1 MMKRRLI
8 PLTLGAVAT
17 TVALLVSLAVSPAAA
32 ATLRFSKPVAL
43 PQSNDFGEPSLAIDS
58 TGLIYATAP
67 QKLGN
72 VTGTGSPVWVSTNG
86 GRSFGAPVNP
96 NGDPISGGDT
106 DIVTDSAGNVYQ
118 TDLWLGNTAMAVST
132 DHGQSFVANEW
143 GHLSAGDDRPWFGYS
158 PSDQNMYLAWDGL
171 DAIHV
176 ARTNVGTHAGAYG
189 ALTFPQD
196 VIAVPECVIGGD
208 NPCSTPPIRQCVCP
222 PGGIAV
228 DATTGEVYVSYSK
241 QNGGSNGGGVGI
253 AYSTDQGLT
262 WSYSAVPNTGSTGSA
277 FDTEWNF
284 DPIHVDSA
292 GNVYVAWGEMDLNAG
307 SVSIRMATSKDHGAT
322 WSRPFTVSTTTGTNV
337 FPAMDVVKPGVVD
350 VSYYGTT
357 TPGDPNHVNATW
369 NLYFAQV
376 NNALGTPRTA
386 PVVAV
391 PSIHTGC
398 IQAGGS
404 ADCPD
409 RSLLDFFQ
417 LVVSKGKANIIYTAG
432 DAANGTQLYF
442 VKQT

>member
-1 MMKRRLI
+1 MRKRRLI
-8 PLTLGAVAT
+8 PLALGAVAT
-17 TVALLVSLAVSPAAA
+17 AVALLVSLAVSPAAA
-32 ATLRFSKPVAL
+32 ATARFSKPVAL
-43 PQSNDFGEPSLAIDS
+43 PQSADFGEPSLAVDP
-58 TGLIYATAP
+58 TGLIYVTAP

-86 GRSFGAPVNP
+86 GRSFGAAVNP
-96 NGDPISGGDT
+96 DGDPISGGDT
-106 DIVTDSAGNVYQ
+106 DIITDSAGNVYQ

-132 DHGQSFVANEW
+132 DHGQSFIANEW
-143 GHLSAGDDRPWFGYS
+143 GHLQAGDDRPWFGYS
-158 PSDQNMYLAWDGL
+158 PSDQSMYLAWDGL
-171 DAIHV
+171 DGIHV
-176 ARTNVGTHAGAYG
+176 ARADLGTPAGAYG

-196 VIAVPECVIGGD
+196 VIAVPECAVNAD
-208 NPCSTPPIRQCVCP
+208 PCATPPIRQCVCP

-228 DATTGEVYVSYSK
+228 DPNTGEVFVSYSR
-241 QNGGSNGGGVGI
+241 QNGGSLGGGVGI

-262 WSYSAVPNTGSTGSA
+262 WTESNVPGTGSTGSA

-284 DPIHVDSA
+284 DPIHVDSL
-292 GNVYVAWGEMDLNAG
+292 GNVYVTWGEMNPG
-307 SVSIRMATSKDHGAT
+307 GVSIKLATSKDHGVT
-322 WSRPFTVSTTTGTNV
+322 WSRPFTVSTNTGTNV

-350 VSYYGTT
+350 VSYYGTPT
-357 TPGDPNHVNATW
+357 SGDPNHVNATW
-369 NLYFAQV
+369 SLYFAQV
-376 NNALGTPRTA
+376 SNALAAPRTT

-398 IQAGGS
+398 IQAGGT

-417 LVVSKGKANIIYTAG
+417 LVVSGGKAKIIYTAG